1 MLAPA
6 VLCIAKSMNHQHIT
20 LLIIHIDLYLMTQ
33 VHPVHVCNHAWPK
46 HMLVADEEIHSA
58 EFSGLWNM
66 LLKWRSCLSL
76 SSDRTVIFNLLDFN
90 WQKGISNTLLL
101 INRHFGC
108 FYFRAG
114 TSELSDTKLTG
125 QRKPTFI
132 NVNLNDVLKVFIQ

>member
-101 INRHFGC
+101 INRHLDVFTFVQVQANC
-108 FYFRAG
+108 R
-114 TSELSDTKLTG
+114 TRNSQDKESPRSLTW
-125 QRKPTFI
+125 TWTMC
-132 NVNLNDVLKVFIQ
+132 